1 MKLRERY
8 RRLTFWN
15 KIAFWGSLASL
26 VGAIF
31 LVVNLVTAT
40 RDTFS
45 DPLAFTEI
53 HDYVDSHIHIGASSD
68 RSLEWIQTNTE
79 GIPTT
84 PFMSFTVTSSA
95 PRYHVQIAPYLV
107 IDVTEVKPIPENI
120 AAVYQ
125 GERGGGA
132 IIRQFKV
139 ALAPETGLVAAPH
152 INDEGAHPDYDYY
165 TLGPG
170 ESEIFT
176 LYLSYESGYIYT
188 YNIGVQYRYRDH
200 DEVRWLPK
208 TYKIG
213 TPSEPVPVF
222 GWQNLSTVE
231 THPDH
236 VPPRYVREWAQRTE
250 QFMNQR
256 RVFSLNQIQ

>member
-8 RRLTFWN
+8 RRLTMWN
-15 KIAFWGSLASL
+15 KIAFWGSLASVL
-26 VGAIF
+26 GAIF
-31 LVVNLVTAT
+31 LVANLAMAT

-45 DPLAFTEI
+45 DPLTFSEI
-53 HDYVDSHIHIGASSD
+53 EDYVDSHIHIGASSEN
-68 RSLEWIQTNTE
+68 SLEWIQANTE

-84 PFMSFTVTSSA
+84 PFMSFTVTSGA
-95 PRYHVQIAPYLV
+95 PRFHVQVAPYLV
-107 IDVTEVKPIPENI
+107 IDVTDVQPIPQNI

-152 INDEGAHPDYDYY
+152 RNDEGGHPEYDYY

-176 LYLSYESGYIYT
+176 LYLSYESGHIYT
-188 YNIGVQYRYRDH
+188 YKIGVQYRYRNQDK
-200 DEVRWLPK
+200 VRWLPK

-213 TPSEPVPVF
+213 APSEPVPVF
-222 GWQNLSTVE
+222 GWENIFTVK
-231 THPDH
+231 THPDA
-236 VPPRYVREWAQRTE
+236 VPLRYVRDWAQTTT
-250 QFMNQR
+250 QFMNRR
-256 RVFSLNQIQ
+256 RVFSLNQIR